1 MKNRADK
8 LYFYLKLFFWSNVII
23 LIGVL
28 LFLLQIKGPDFGE
41 HIEGN
46 VVLERYAIIL
56 TLVAIPGAL
65 KLFSVLINKKK
76 EQSSDQFL
84 TDYLKIYMLRAAI
97 LDIVVIVNLIGFYIY
112 EASNFV
118 YLTIVTLF
126 AICFSFPGRSAMYK
140 DEKEEKNEGEDVDN
154 NIIEPN
160 NKEE

>member
-1 MKNRADK
+1 MKTRADK
-8 LYFYLKLFFWSNVII
+8 LYFYLKLFFWSNIII

-46 VVLERYAIIL
+46 IVLERYVIIL

-76 EQSSDQFL
+76 GQPSEQFL
-84 TDYLKIYMLRAAI
+84 TDYMKIYMLRAAI

-118 YLTIVTLF
+118 YLTIITLF
-126 AICFSFPGRSAMYK
+126 AICFSFPGRSIMHK
-140 DEKEEKNEGEDVDN
+140 DEKEEEIEDKEADEN
-154 NIIEPN
+154 NIETD
-160 NKEE
+160 NK